1 MAATPRVAAIV
12 VVRMGGA
19 SPAAHGSGAAAEGER
34 SAARLPCGMPLQG
47 DPRAERLW
55 TAALLGAC
63 LALAGATIGWRA
75 LERPA
80 PLRVEHG
87 PLHASVEGA
96 VMHPGLYPLA
106 WGARVDDLVRAAGGF
121 APGAARALVA
131 LAAPVTDGEVVQVPA
146 ARGPEGTPRVR
157 LNSAS
162 AEQLMGLPGIGPALA
177 ARIEAARPFAR
188 VADLLRVPGVG
199 PATLERL
206 RPRLGL

>member
-1 MAATPRVAAIV
+1 MSPQGSPR
-12 VVRMGGA
+12 
-19 SPAAHGSGAAAEGER
+19 E
-34 SAARLPCGMPLQG
+34 
-47 DPRAERLW
+47 ERLW
-55 TAALLGAC
+55 TAALLSAC
-63 LALAGATIGWRA
+63 LVLAAATLAWRA

-87 PLHASVEGA
+87 PLQVSVEGA
-96 VMHPGLYPLA
+96 VMHPGLYRLP
-106 WGARVDDLVRAAGGF
+106 WGARVDDLVQAAGGF
-121 APGAARALVA
+121 APGAARVLVA

-146 ARGPEGTPRVR
+146 ARGPDGRPRVR

-188 VADLLRVPGVG
+188 VDDLLRVPGVG
-199 PATLERL
+199 PATLARL